1 VRKLRAGFCALLLMG
16 LAGCIS
22 LFPKVAPVQLYRFGG
37 SPPASSP
44 APESGRTVYVQRSMT
59 GFASPAAGDRI
70 LTVDGDQTAYIADAR
85 WASSATEL
93 FDEAETQAF
102 EAAGGPVRL
111 LRAGDPASPQA
122 SLRLDVQTFEVR
134 YLAGPNAAPTV
145 VIEVHALLVSMNDR
159 KVLGDETFESQAP
172 ASDNRVSAIVQ
183 AFDGAT
189 NDVLGKIIGW
199 TDQRAAG

>member
-1 VRKLRAGFCALLLMG
+1 VRKLRAGLCVLLLMG

-22 LFPKVAPVQLYRFGG
+22 LFPKVPPVQLYRFGV
-37 SPPASSP
+37 SPPAGAP
-44 APESGRTVYVQRSMT
+44 APESGRIVYVQRSMT
-59 GFASPAAGDRI
+59 GFTSPAAGDRM
-70 LTVDGDQTAYIADAR
+70 LTVDGDQTAYIAGAR

-122 SLRLDVQTFEVR
+122 NLRLDVQTFEVR

-145 VIEVHALLVSMNDR
+145 VIEVHALLVSVNDR
-159 KVLGDETFESQAP
+159 KVLGDETFESQAQ

-189 NDVLGKIIGW
+189 NDLLGKVIGW